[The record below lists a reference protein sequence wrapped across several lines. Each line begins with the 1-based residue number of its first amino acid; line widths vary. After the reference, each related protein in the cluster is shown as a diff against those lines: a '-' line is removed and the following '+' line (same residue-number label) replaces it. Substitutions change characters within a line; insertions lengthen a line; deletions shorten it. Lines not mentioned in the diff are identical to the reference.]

1 MSRKEKDVKISP
13 EESVTKASKGKELI
27 RKIPKALMGDS
38 KEICRPHYYGIYTNA
53 AQINGSRKKPQ
64 LLFNKLDKDTQ
75 AQYEALA
82 RKMNVSE
89 TVSMYNTHGEQII
102 LDKTK
107 RFIIMV
113 LLEMYNEQVINNSDF
128 NDPNFMMDKSGH
140 FGRIYTTAY
149 GLACRIY
156 NTNKPGTKADAIMKH
171 IRQLAGI
178 KTSKDDD
185 PNKWRGM
192 LVYKA
197 PNSRTGEIETTMMYD
212 YLITLGATIN
222 KREAFG
228 FIKLHE
234 AFLANISKVYI
245 HSLPTSFKLAE
256 YYKYRIPPQS
266 AITLDQMLKRAGS
279 MGNRYLKI
287 YVSLLYETLAHERYT
302 CRNYAACEKIALDA
316 IKACEYTGIL
326 MSYRVIDGAT
336 GERMYE
342 LEINKDFFPRKKD
355 VTSIVK

>member
-53 AQINGSRKKPQ
+53 AQINGSRRKPH

-89 TVSMYNTHGEQII
+89 TVSMYNIHGEQII

-140 FGRIYTTAY
+140 FGRVYTTAY

-212 YLITLGATIN
+212 
-222 KREAFG
+222 
-228 FIKLHE
+228 
-234 AFLANISKVYI
+234 
-245 HSLPTSFKLAE
+245 
-256 YYKYRIPPQS
+256 
-266 AITLDQMLKRAGS
+266 
-279 MGNRYLKI
+279 
-287 YVSLLYETLAHERYT
+287 
-302 CRNYAACEKIALDA
+302 
-316 IKACEYTGIL
+316 
-326 MSYRVIDGAT
+326 
-336 GERMYE
+336 
-342 LEINKDFFPRKKD
+342 
-355 VTSIVK
+355 